1 MSAGKKFIY
10 LAVLAGIAA
19 VVMLSIFSACDNRKA
34 VNPQLSINQTITM
47 DLSPANLVVHS
58 STNPDTVEILMRVRS
73 TDGSG
78 LDSVDVML
86 NRYPEVGTIVA
97 PPKTSEGG
105 YTSALYITDPGMQDS
120 VITFIARSGN
130 ASDTSTLNITVKLAT
145 ISMSLL
151 PPQMVIHALNKS
163 DSIQIDI
170 RVRDGDGNGI
180 DSVDV
185 DMNRSPA
192 IGTIVPPAATS
203 QGGWTSAIYVTDP
216 GIDENTEIVIT
227 ARAESAVDVDTLTLL
242 VSLQGEIEQMH
253 VSLEKSNLVADGE
266 DSTRVFVS
274 VIDTTGGPIS
284 DDTPIFLDNFG
295 ASTPGTINT
304 DYALTVNGIATF
316 ILKAPPTIDTSL
328 IVAHDTLVAWGESVS
343 GEVTYDSSTV
353 VTYQPAGP
361 AMLYIATDPSDMV
374 AGSGEAQEIS
384 VRVTDAQ
391 GNYVRNGTQIRFR
404 NELTTSDLTT
414 LTTTLGG
421 YATGIY
427 TVGTESGLDIL
438 QAFYIEPGSTD
449 TLFSGQVTLNIRSS
463 EPTNIALRAANPTIE
478 VGGIAT
484 MVYATMQDEN
494 GNPLSDGY
502 EIRFEITAAPSMN
515 GGPGP
520 SFQYVSGPD
529 SINLVTNRV
538 TDVNGRASVSLF
550 SGTKSGTVRIKATSV
565 INESVFKEKPL
576 VTIQSGPPA
585 VIDIG
590 PSNVASNDGEAII
603 TGITALVWDE
613 FTNPVEPLTAVHFEI
628 LPETTAYIEGAAYTG
643 PYPNPDD
650 TTQMIGELGMA
661 STWMAYTCYHTFDTV
676 RVVASSG
683 DMADTSQAIVLAIYD
698 GQLSVFANPSV
709 VYCALTPP
717 ADSIQ
722 TSEVSALL
730 QDGLFCPIKNGIII
744 FSVSGC
750 GSIQGQSIDTTE
762 VDGWAYATFRI
773 TYHQIPLSDPNL
785 PPFCVAK
792 VKATLMG
799 YPEVEGETD
808 IHCYVR

>member
-1 MSAGKKFIY
+1 MSAGRKFIY
-10 LAVLAGIAA
+10 VAVLTGLAA
-19 VVMLSIFSACDNRKA
+19 VLMLSIFSACDNRKA

-78 LDSVDVML
+78 IDSIDVLL
-86 NRYPEVGTIVA
+86 NRYPEVGTIVS

-105 YTSALYITDPGMQDS
+105 YTSALYITDPGAEDS

-130 ASDTSTLNITVKLAT
+130 AADTSVLNITVKLAT

-151 PPQMVIHALNKS
+151 PPQMVIHSLNKS

-185 DMNRSPA
+185 EMIRSPA
-192 IGTIVPPAATS
+192 IGTIVPPLATS

-216 GIDENTEIVIT
+216 GITQNTQIIIS
-227 ARAESAVDVDTLTLL
+227 ARAESAVDVDTLDLL
-242 VSLQGEIEQMH
+242 ISLQGEIDNIFI
-253 VSLEKSNLVADGE
+253 SLEKTSLIADGN
-266 DSTRVFVS
+266 DSTHVYLS
-274 VIDTTGGPIS
+274 VIDTTGAPIS
-284 DDTPIFLDNFG
+284 DNTPIFLDNYG
-295 ASTPGTINT
+295 AGTPGTLNKS
-304 DYALTVNGIATF
+304 YALTENGIATF
-316 ILKAPPTIDTSL
+316 VLTAPPTIDTSM
-328 IVAHDTLVAWGESVS
+328 IVAHDSLAAWGISVS
-343 GEVTYDSSTV
+343 GDTVHAYSSIA
-353 VTYQPAGP
+353 YQPAGP
-361 AMLYIATDPSDMV
+361 AMLYIATNPQDMV
-374 AGSGEAQEIS
+374 AGSGEAQEIL
-384 VRVTDAQ
+384 VRVTDEQ
-391 GNYVRNGTQIRFR
+391 GNFVRDGTQVRFR
-404 NELTTSDLTT
+404 NDLSTSDITT

-421 YATGIY
+421 YATGVY

-438 QAFYIEPGSTD
+438 QAYYIAPGSTD
-449 TLFSGQVTLNIRSS
+449 TLFSGQVTLTVRSS

-502 EIRFEITAAPSMN
+502 QIRFEITAAPALT
-515 GGPGP
+515 GPLGP

-529 SINLVTNRV
+529 SINLTTIRI

-550 SGTKSGTVRIKATSV
+550 SGTRSGTVRIKATSV
-565 INESVFKEKPL
+565 LNESVFKEKPL

-585 VIDIG
+585 RIDIG
-590 PSNVASNDGEAII
+590 PSNVAANDGEAII
-603 TGITALVWDE
+603 TGVTALVWDA
-613 FTNPVEPLTAVHFEI
+613 FTNPVEPLTAVHFEVMPDTI
-628 LPETTAYIEGAAYTG
+628 AYIEGAAYTG

-683 DMADTSQAIVLAIYD
+683 DMADTSEAIILAIYD

-709 VYCALTPP
+709 VYCAPN
-717 ADSIQ
+717 Q
-722 TSEVSALL
+722 TQQSDISALL

-750 GSIQGQSIDTTE
+750 GRIAGQSIDTTG
-762 VDGWAYATFRI
+762 VDGWAYATFSI
-773 TYHQIPLSDPNL
+773 SYDQIPYSDPNL
-785 PPFCVAK
+785 PPFCIAK
-792 VKATLMG
+792 VKATLLG
-799 YPEVEGETD
+799 YPEVVGETD
-808 IHCYVR
+808 IHCYTM